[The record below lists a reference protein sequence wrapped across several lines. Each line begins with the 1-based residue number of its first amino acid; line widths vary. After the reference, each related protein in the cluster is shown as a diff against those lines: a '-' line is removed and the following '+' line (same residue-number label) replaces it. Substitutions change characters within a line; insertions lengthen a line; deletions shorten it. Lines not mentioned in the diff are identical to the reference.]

1 MKRIVLDTN
10 VLTAGLRSRNG
21 ASFAVLRLVANRQLC
36 PLVTTAL
43 FLEYETVLTRPE
55 QRAIHGLSLADL
67 DRLLA
72 GFAVL
77 AEPVE
82 LHFLWRPQLNDPKDE
97 MVLEAAINGRADALV
112 THNRRDFV
120 TAAGRFEVPVV
131 SPAELLEGF
140 RT

>member
-10 VLTAGLRSRNG
+10 ILTAGLRSRNG
-21 ASFAVLRLVANRQLC
+21 ASFAVLRLIAERHVR

-43 FLEYETVLTRPE
+43 FLEYEAVLSRPE
-55 QRAIHGLSLADL
+55 QAAIHRLSAVEL

-72 GFAVL
+72 GFAAL

-82 LHFLWRPQLNDPKDE
+82 LHFLWRPQLADPKDE
-97 MVLEAAINGRADALV
+97 MVLEAAVNGRADALV
-112 THNRRDFV
+112 TYNRRDFLN
-120 TAAGRFEVPVV
+120 AEARFGVPVIG
-131 SPAELLEGF
+131 PAELLEGT

>member
-1 MKRIVLDTN
+1 MKRIILDTN

-21 ASFAVLRLVANRQLC
+21 ASFAVLQRIADRHIC

-55 QRAIHGLSLADL
+55 QMAVHGLSNADL

-72 GFAVL
+72 GFAIL

-82 LHFLWRPQLNDPKDE
+82 LHFLWRPQLSDPKDE

-112 THNRRDFV
+112 TYNRRDFV
-120 TAAGRFEVPVV
+120 AAAGRFDVQVV
-131 SPAELLEGF
+131 SPAEFLEGL

>member
-1 MKRIVLDTN
+1 M
-10 VLTAGLRSRNG
+10 
-21 ASFAVLRLVANRQLC
+21 AVC
-36 PLVTTAL
+36 DDP
-43 FLEYETVLTRPE
+43 Y
-55 QRAIHGLSLADL
+55 GLSP
-67 DRLLA
+67 A

-82 LHFLWRPQLNDPKDE
+82 LHFLWRPQLSDPKDE
-97 MVLEAAINGRADALV
+97 MVLAAAINGRADALV

-120 TAAGRFEVPVV
+120 TAAGRFEVPVI